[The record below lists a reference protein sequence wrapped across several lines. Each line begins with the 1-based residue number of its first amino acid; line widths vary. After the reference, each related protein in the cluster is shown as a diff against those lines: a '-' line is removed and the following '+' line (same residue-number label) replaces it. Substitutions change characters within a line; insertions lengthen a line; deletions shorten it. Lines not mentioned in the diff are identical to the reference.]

1 MTERIEGRPVVTVPS
16 RAALRDWLA
25 ANHAQADAIWLATY
39 KKHHPGH
46 LPWRDAVEELL
57 CWGWIDAVSQK
68 VDDDRSAH
76 LVARRKPGS
85 AWSRVNKDLVESVRA
100 SGAMTGHG
108 EAAIAISV
116 ENGMWT
122 FLDVLVARQVM
133 GRALLPRHQPD
144 ALAVRMVPFQPVSKV
159 RAGADLDL
167 LQMLTGH
174 DGPFVSASSRR
185 GPARAIRRGRGC
197 RAHRGRQPCGSGA
210 GSAG

>member
-39 KKHHPGH
+39 KKHHPDH

-122 FLDVLVARQVM
+122 FLDDVEAGVVPDDLAAALGDHRAVWDDWPRSVTRGTLEWIKQAKTEGTRAKRIADVAESAANGLR
-133 GRALLPRHQPD
+133 PS
-144 ALAVRMVPFQPVSKV
+144 PF
-159 RAGADLDL
+159 
-167 LQMLTGH
+167 
-174 DGPFVSASSRR
+174 RR
-185 GPARAIRRGRGC
+185 
-197 RAHRGRQPCGSGA
+197 
-210 GSAG
+210 

>member
-122 FLDVLVARQVM
+122 FLDDVEAGVVPDDLAAALGDHRAVWDDWPRSVTRGTLEWIKQAKTEGTRAKRIADVAESAANGLR
-133 GRALLPRHQPD
+133 PS
-144 ALAVRMVPFQPVSKV
+144 PF
-159 RAGADLDL
+159 
-167 LQMLTGH
+167 
-174 DGPFVSASSRR
+174 RR
-185 GPARAIRRGRGC
+185 
-197 RAHRGRQPCGSGA
+197 
-210 GSAG
+210 